1 MFGYRILS
9 EGKTVFPDSSLVKV
23 LNTLE
28 DKKISYTIISNRE
41 NPITKS
47 YDNLNNYHKI
57 LNKAYEY
64 QDIKVRINRIYDK
77 ISSITYVEV
86 LDSILKKL
94 EDELFER

>member
-1 MFGYRILS
+1 MFGYKILS
-9 EGKTVFPDSSLVKV
+9 EGKTGFPENTLIKV

-28 DKKISYTIISNRE
+28 DKKISYTIINKHE

-64 QDIKVRINRIYDK
+64 QDIKVRVNRIYDK
-77 ISSITYVEV
+77 ISSITDVEV